1 MFVLHGFCS
10 SGVGGTEQTLET
22 HSGATQAGDPGIQ
35 APGRPAQERQPDSSN
50 LSWSPRT
57 QLATH
62 HSSGHPQP
70 RAGPAA
76 LLCQPAAPSSPSTP
90 RLSSVPPPRGGPR
103 SPGCSALVLISCPRS
118 ACPQPHIPP
127 GPPAPPGDPRWDP
140 CQPLHT
146 ARDPTG
152 LSLPWPPRRLPSGPS
167 GINTGNRISEEGEAA
182 PEKASAGRAGSE
194 IPILEKQLAS
204 WIRDS
209 LPGAA

>member
-1 MFVLHGFCS
+1 MRLR
-10 SGVGGTEQTLET
+10 LET
-22 HSGATQAGDPGIQ
+22 LAFRHQGGQPRNDSQTAPISAGAPAPSWPPTTPAGTPSPVQ
-35 APGRPAQERQPDSSN
+35 GRPLSS
-50 LSWSPRT
+50 
-57 QLATH
+57 A
-62 HSSGHPQP
+62 
-70 RAGPAA
+70 
-76 LLCQPAAPSSPSTP
+76 QPAAPSSPSTP